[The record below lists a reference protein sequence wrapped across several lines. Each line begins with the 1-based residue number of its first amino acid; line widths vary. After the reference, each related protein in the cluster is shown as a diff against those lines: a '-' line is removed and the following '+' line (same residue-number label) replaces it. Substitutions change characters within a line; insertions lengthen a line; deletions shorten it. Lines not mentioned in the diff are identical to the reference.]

1 MDVEYDDY
9 EYQQEVTR
17 IIYVLCGISL
27 VFILSLAFKQEKKPL
42 LPMYVNNS

>member
-17 IIYVLCGISL
+17 IIYVLCGMSL
-27 VFILSLAFKQEKKPL
+27 VFILFLAFKQEKKPL
-42 LPMYVNNS
+42 LPM